1 MIIGLTLRLVEVS
14 SLLKA
19 GVSSTSSDSK
29 GFGEVPFIGEMMG
42 DRPFLKRLVELLLSD
57 SST

>member
-14 SLLKA
+14 SLLND
-19 GVSSTSSDSK
+19 GVSLSNSDSK
-29 GFGEVPFIGEMMG
+29 GFGEVPLIGEMMG